1 MPKIKDDIYQKIME
15 RQAEPKVL
23 VDIIQE
29 HTQLRKEG
37 ASFRGEC
44 PVCHSRNGLSV
55 TPGKGF
61 KCFAC
66 NDFSGYNA
74 FHYLTKGFNI
84 PAQQAIEELAQHLNI
99 PVEYEQTER
108 SIGTRKTKNDS
119 DFCRRMLESSG
130 LSRQDVTAKVK
141 VEPGDSDARDFATF
155 HPGTMTPKGEVI
167 SGDDA
172 IIEYFDLD
180 GNRVMFT
187 PDKESTP
194 RPYCRVRYQ
203 NPELHTDKKE
213 GKAMKYRSPYGAPTF
228 IYYPQRIR
236 KAYQNH
242 TPIERLYIQEGEKK
256 AEKAC
261 KHDIPSVAVSGIQN
275 IGDRRK
281 QLPEDLV
288 KLVEVC
294 QVKEVVFLLDSD
306 CMDLS
311 HSLRVDV
318 PVEQRPLN
326 FFHAVRNFKDY
337 FTTLARQQ
345 LYVEIIFGHIKK
357 NDAGDKGIDDLL
369 ANSLKGKEGELLA
382 DLNNARLSKPMDGQY
397 VRLYKITTTPDN
409 KIKEIWHLQ
418 GAKEFATQYF
428 QQLKDLPEFVFGG
441 RKYRFNEAGEFESA
455 QPIEPDEQFW
465 TETRKKDG
473 SVDCYFDYDG
483 AKKFL
488 EHRGFFR
495 HEKPNHE
502 YEFVSVDGR
511 IVKEVKPHQVADF
524 MQNFAVDT
532 LPKHVRNM
540 LYKGKPQYFGPV
552 SLSML
557 DYFTGEFGRPAYGTE
572 RLFFQNAIWEVTADG
587 VKTIPYTQLGFYIW
601 ETQRKLFDATQT
613 KEDLV
618 EIHHL
623 EDGSWTCELTETGRL
638 CDFLVFLENT
648 SNFTWRKK
656 YNEIT
661 DQERKENHQHLLSKL
676 AAFGYMV
683 ATSKSKSISKAVI
696 GMDGKQSEVG
706 VSNGRSGKSLLGE
719 AARQVVATAY
729 KNGKEFS
736 GGKFSPFVWD
746 GVDERTRFVFI
757 DDVQRDF
764 DFEALFSLITGD
776 WPVNPKGEK
785 GFTIPWSRSPKI
797 YLTTNHAAV
806 GDGAS
811 FEDRQ
816 WLIAFSDFYNATH
829 KPIHDFGTHFFADE
843 WPDQQWNLF
852 WNLVATCLRIFFK
865 YGYIEAPGDRL
876 EKRKL
881 LQEVGEEFALWA
893 DEYYSPSTDP
903 TIQSKLNEIDVP
915 RKDIYDNFLEY
926 IGPARRSYYNPKN
939 FKGKLIKYCEL
950 RGYIFNPQR
959 FHPETGEY
967 EPDRNGV
974 PSRDIKRNGTEYFTI
989 GTPDFYEHQQAA
1001 MVEKDGAP
1009 LPLDVVEDDLPV

>member
-587 VKTIPYTQLGFYIW
+587 VKTIPYTPLGFYIW

-903 TIQSKLNEIDVP
+903 AIQSKLNEIDVP
-915 RKDIYDNFLEY
+915 RKDVYDNFLEY

>member
-1 MPKIKDDIYQKIME
+1 MPKIKDEIYQKIMD
-15 RQAEPKVL
+15 RQNEPDVL
-23 VDIIQE
+23 EDIIRE
-29 HTQLRKEG
+29 HTQLREEG
-37 ASFRGEC
+37 VSFRGEC
-44 PVCHSRNGLSV
+44 PVCHSPHGLSI

-84 PAQQAIEELAQHLNI
+84 PAQQAVEELAQHLGI
-99 PVEYEQTER
+99 LVEYEQTER
-108 SIGTRKTKNDS
+108 PMATRKTKKSS
-119 DFCRRMLESSG
+119 DFCRRMLEASG
-130 LSRQDVTAKVK
+130 LSRQDVTSKVK
-141 VEPGDSDARDFATF
+141 VNPGDSDARDYETF
-155 HPGTMTPKGEVI
+155 HPGSMTPKGDI
-167 SGDDA
+167 TDGDDA
-172 IIEYFDLD
+172 VIEYFDLD

-187 PDKESTP
+187 PDKEATP

-213 GKAMKYRSPYGAPTF
+213 GKAMKYRSPYGAPAF
-228 IYYPQRIR
+228 IYYPQKIR
-236 KAYQNH
+236 QAYQNH
-242 TPIERLYIQEGEKK
+242 VAIDRLYIQEGEKK

-261 KHDIPSVAVSGIQN
+261 KHGILSVAVSGIQN

-337 FTTLARQQ
+337 FTTLAKQQ
-345 LYVEIIFGHIKK
+345 LYVEILFGYVKK

-369 ANSLKGKEGELLA
+369 ANTLKGKEDELLK
-382 DLNNARLSKPMDGQY
+382 DLESARVSKPMVGKWVQ
-397 VRLYKITTTPDN
+397 LYKITTTPDN

-428 QQLKDLPEFVFGG
+428 NELKDLPEFIIGG

-465 TETRKKDG
+465 TETKKKDG

-488 EHRGFFR
+488 EHRGYFR
-495 HEKPNHE
+495 HEKPNQE
-502 YEFVSVDGR
+502 YEFVAVEGR

-557 DYFTGEFGRPAYGTE
+557 DYFRGEFGVPTRGTE
-572 RLFFQNAIWEVTADG
+572 RLFFQNSIWEVTADG

-601 ETQRKLFDATQT
+601 ETQRKHFDASLTS
-613 KEDLV
+613 EPLV
-618 EIHHL
+618 HIQQL
-623 EDGSWTCELTETGRL
+623 EDGWSCQLTETGRL

-656 YNEIT
+656 YSEIT
-661 DQERKENHQHLLSKL
+661 DQEKKENAQHLLSKL
-676 AAFGYMV
+676 SAFGYMV
-683 ATSKSKSISKAVI
+683 ATAKNKSISKAVI

-719 AARQVVATAY
+719 AARQVVATVY

-764 DFEALFSLITGD
+764 DFESLFSLITGD

-816 WLIAFSDFYNATH
+816 WLIAFSDFYNAKH
-829 KPIHDFGTHFFADE
+829 KPIHDFGTHFFAEE

-852 WNLVATCLRIFFK
+852 WNLVATCLRIYFK

-903 TIQSKLNEIDVP
+903 EHPSKLNQIDIP

-926 IGPARRSYYNPKN
+926 IGPARRSFYNPKN

-950 RGYIFNPQR
+950 RGYYFNPQR

-974 PSRDIKRNGTEYFTI
+974 PSKDIKRNGTEYFTI
-989 GTPDFYEHQQAA
+989 GLPDFYEVHKADLLA
-1001 MVEKDGAP
+1001 KNGAE
-1009 LPLDVVEDDLPV
+1009 LPLEINDEDLPE

>member
-66 NDFSGYNA
+66 NDFHGYNA

-167 SGDDA
+167 NGDDA

-369 ANSLKGKEGELLA
+369 ANSLKGKEGELLE

-903 TIQSKLNEIDVP
+903 EHPSKLNQIDVP

-1009 LPLDVVEDDLPV
+1009 LPLDVIEDDLPV

>member
-369 ANSLKGKEGELLA
+369 ANSLKGKEGELLE

-915 RKDIYDNFLEY
+915 RKDVYDNFLEY

>member
-915 RKDIYDNFLEY
+915 RKDVYDNFLEY